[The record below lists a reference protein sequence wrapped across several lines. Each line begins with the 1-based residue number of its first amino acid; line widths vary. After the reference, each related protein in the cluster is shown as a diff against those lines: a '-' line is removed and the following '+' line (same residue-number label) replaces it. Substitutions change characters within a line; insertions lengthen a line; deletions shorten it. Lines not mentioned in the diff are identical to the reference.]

1 MGPLDRVGGTRRL
14 ESCKPHGVVKNNVV
28 LKAALLR
35 LHDGSATG
43 HGENAISYFESGGG
57 SRTNDL
63 DGAGSP
69 ESMGK

>member
-1 MGPLDRVGGTRRL
+1 
-14 ESCKPHGVVKNNVV
+14 VVKNNVV